1 MKLNVLV
8 VDDNAINL
16 KLLEVILKK
25 TDLANEIIVATN
37 GFEALDLIDKRNEDI
52 HVILLDIVMPVMN
65 GLEFLDNLRAR
76 YPNFSV
82 PVIALTTDE
91 TKKSE
96 VFDRGAF
103 AFMTKPVNDKAL
115 KDKLTEIAN
124 LLEN

>member
-25 TDLANEIIVATN
+25 TDLANEIITATN
-37 GFEALDLIDKRNEDI
+37 GFEALDIIDKRNEDI
-52 HVILLDIVMPVMN
+52 DVILLDIVMPVMN

-91 TKKSE
+91 TKKAE

-115 KDKLTEIAN
+115 KEKLNQIAN